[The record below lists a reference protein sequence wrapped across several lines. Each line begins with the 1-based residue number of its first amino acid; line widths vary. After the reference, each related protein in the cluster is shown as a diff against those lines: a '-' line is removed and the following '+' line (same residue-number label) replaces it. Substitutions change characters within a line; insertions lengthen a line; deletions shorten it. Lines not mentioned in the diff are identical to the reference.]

1 MADGDD
7 RSGQRRL
14 VRRLRSRIGPHQH
27 RQQVGG
33 ALGLGILA
41 AIANSRTSDVMA
53 AAAGDPSAVAS
64 ALTEGFQAA
73 FIAGTGV
80 AVLAIFAALTLI
92 SSSDSRARVEVK
104 PAELPIA

>member
-1 MADGDD
+1 
-7 RSGQRRL
+7 
-14 VRRLRSRIGPHQH
+14 
-27 RQQVGG
+27 
-33 ALGLGILA
+33 
-41 AIANSRTSDVMA
+41 MA

-92 SSSDSRARVEVK
+92 SSSDSRARV
-104 PAELPIA
+104 